1 MALVLKTAL
10 DGTAGQQELSGILQV
25 AKNNIL
31 EEVKS
36 KRTNNNI
43 QNLEGQLN
51 NLFYPKGEGK
61 NFSDFLNSIELT
73 SKEETLETIF
83 NKFDFEDKS
92 TWENNYQ
99 SKHYIKNITLTKA
112 IEDLKNV
119 ISKIESTSNYINIE
133 TLSNALKQCNA
144 YIEEGNEILKQE
156 VTKFFG
162 DKSYLSNSKEAVEII
177 NLANTLN
184 KMINNPNR
192 ITNDEAGKIFER
204 ALARVNFIEQYGED
218 IIFND
223 NKSLD
228 LTNYHFGSKP
238 VERGSGNL
246 INFTIKTNLV
256 NDNEILD
263 KAKNKYNTNFKIN
276 EKNMEISYS
285 YNPYAAK
292 QGKMDVSIKLSDEQV
307 EPYRISAK
315 NWMHNGTGDLG
326 NTNIFGGIAR
336 SVNGNMTVINAYKL
350 AVLKPKEDQMD
361 SNGDKVPNNISAQDA
376 HDFAKMALKADVA
389 MGLSQKTGYA
399 NVLVVNN
406 GKEIKV
412 YDLFDI
418 VKNNNLAGYNEG
430 TIEGEANNAY
440 EKIES
445 LIRDRTNTYLN
456 LMTLAL
462 QKMKV
467 TINLNTKSNLKI
479 DTMKKM

>member
-10 DGTAGQQELSGILQV
+10 DGTAGQQELSGILQE

-31 EEVKS
+31 DEVRR

-51 NLFYPKGEGK
+51 NLFYPKGERK
-61 NFSDFLNSIELT
+61 NFSDFLNEIELT

-83 NKFDFEDKS
+83 NKFDFEDKN

-99 SKHYIKNITLTKA
+99 SNQYIKNTTLTKA

-119 ISKIESTSNYINIE
+119 ISKIESTSNYMNIE
-133 TLSNALKQCNA
+133 TLSNALRQCNS
-144 YIEEGNEILKQE
+144 YIEKGNVILKQE
-156 VTKFFG
+156 MTKFFG
-162 DKSYLSNSKEAVEII
+162 DKSYLFNSKEAVEII

-192 ITNDEAGKIFER
+192 ITNAKAGEIFEK
-204 ALARVNFIEQYGED
+204 ALARVNFIEQYSED
-218 IIFND
+218 IIFNGKD
-223 NKSLD
+223 LD
-228 LTNYHFGSKP
+228 LTNYHFGSKLT
-238 VERGSGNL
+238 ERGSGNL

-256 NDNEILD
+256 DDGKILE
-263 KAKNKYNTNFKIN
+263 KVNNKYNANFKID

-292 QGKMDVSIKLSDEQV
+292 QGKMDVSIKLPDENV

-361 SNGDKVPNNISAQDA
+361 SNGDKVPNNISANEA
-376 HDFAKMALKADVA
+376 HEFAKAALKADIA

-412 YDLFDI
+412 YDLVDI
-418 VKNNNLAGYNEG
+418 VENKNNNLAGYNNG
-430 TIEGEANNAY
+430 TIEGAANNAY

-467 TINLNTKSNLKI
+467 TINLNAKSN
-479 DTMKKM
+479 

>member
-1 MALVLKTAL
+1 MALVLKIAL
-10 DGTAGQQELSGILQV
+10 DGTAGQQELSGILQA

-43 QNLEGQLN
+43 QNLEDQLN

-61 NFSDFLNSIELT
+61 NFSDFLNGIELT
-73 SKEETLETIF
+73 NKEDTLETIF
-83 NKFDFEDKS
+83 NKFDFEDKN

-99 SKHYIKNITLTKA
+99 SKQYIKNTTLTKA

-119 ISKIESTSNYINIE
+119 ISKIESTPNYINIE
-133 TLSNALKQCNA
+133 TLSNALKQCSA
-144 YIEEGNEILKQE
+144 YIEKGNEILKQE

-162 DKSYLSNSKEAVEII
+162 DKSYLSNSKDAVEII

-192 ITNDEAGKIFER
+192 ITNDDAGKIFER

-228 LTNYHFGSKP
+228 LTNYHFGSKL

-246 INFTIKTNLV
+246 INFTIKANIV

-263 KAKNKYNTNFKIN
+263 KAKNKYNANFKIN

-285 YNPYAAK
+285 YNPYEAK
-292 QGKMDVSIKLSDEQV
+292 QGKMDVSIKLPAEKV

-361 SNGDKVPNNISAQDA
+361 PNKDEVPNNISAQDA

-412 YDLFDI
+412 YDLVNI
-418 VKNNNLAGYNEG
+418 VEKSNLAGYNEG

-467 TINLNTKSNLKI
+467 TINLSTKSN
-479 DTMKKM
+479 

>member
-99 SKHYIKNITLTKA
+99 SNQYIKNTTLTKA

-119 ISKIESTSNYINIE
+119 ISKIESTPNYMNIE
-133 TLSNALKQCNA
+133 TLSNALKQCNF
-144 YIEEGNEILKQE
+144 YIEKGNEILKQE
-156 VTKFFG
+156 MSEFFG
-162 DKSYLSNSKEAVEII
+162 DKSYLFNSEDAVEII

-204 ALARVNFIEQYGED
+204 ALARVNFIEQYSED

-246 INFTIKTNLV
+246 INFTIKANIV

-263 KAKNKYNTNFKIN
+263 KAKNKYNANFKIN

-467 TINLNTKSNLKI
+467 TINLNTKSN
-479 DTMKKM
+479 

>member
-73 SKEETLETIF
+73 SKEDTLETIF
-83 NKFDFEDKS
+83 NKFDFEDKN

-99 SKHYIKNITLTKA
+99 SKNYIKNTTLTKA

-119 ISKIESTSNYINIE
+119 ISKIESTPNYINIE
-133 TLSNALKQCNA
+133 TLSNALKQCNS
-144 YIEEGNEILKQE
+144 YIEEGNAILKQE
-156 VTKFFG
+156 ITEFFG
-162 DKSYLSNSKEAVEII
+162 DKSYLSKSKDAVEII

-223 NKSLD
+223 DKSLD

-246 INFTIKTNLV
+246 INFTIKANIV

-285 YNPYAAK
+285 YNPYEAK

-406 GKEIKV
+406 GKKIKV
-412 YDLFDI
+412 YDLVNI
-418 VKNNNLAGYNEG
+418 VEKSNLAGYNIG
-430 TIEGEANNAY
+430 TIEDEANKAY
-440 EKIES
+440 EKIKE
-445 LIRDRTNTYLN
+445 LKRNRTGTYLN
-456 LMTLAL
+456 LMTLTL

-467 TINLNTKSNLKI
+467 TINLSTKSN
-479 DTMKKM
+479 

>member
-10 DGTAGQQELSGILQV
+10 DGIVGQQELSGILQV

-36 KRTNNNI
+36 KRTKNNI
-43 QNLEGQLN
+43 QNLEGYLN

-99 SKHYIKNITLTKA
+99 SKQYIKNTTLTKA

-119 ISKIESTSNYINIE
+119 ISKIESTSNYMNIE

-144 YIEEGNEILKQE
+144 YIEKGNEILKQE

-162 DKSYLSNSKEAVEII
+162 DKSYLSNSKDAVEII

-192 ITNDEAGKIFER
+192 ITNDDAGKIFER

-218 IIFND
+218 IIFDDD

-246 INFTIKTNLV
+246 INFTIKANIV

-285 YNPYAAK
+285 YNPYDAK
-292 QGKMDVSIKLSDEQV
+292 QGKMDVSIKLSDEKV

-326 NTNIFGGIAR
+326 STNIFGGIAR

-361 SNGDKVPNNISAQDA
+361 PNKDEVPNNISAQDA

-406 GKEIKV
+406 GKKIKV
-412 YDLFDI
+412 YDLVNI
-418 VKNNNLAGYNEG
+418 VEKSNLAGYNNG
-430 TIEGEANNAY
+430 TIEGAANNAY
-440 EKIES
+440 EKIKS
-445 LIRDRTNTYLN
+445 LIRNRTNTYLN

-467 TINLNTKSNLKI
+467 TINLSAN
-479 DTMKKM
+479 

>member
-43 QNLEGQLN
+43 QNLEDQLN

-73 SKEETLETIF
+73 GKEETLETIF

-99 SKHYIKNITLTKA
+99 SKQYIKNTTLTKA

-119 ISKIESTSNYINIE
+119 ISKIESTPNYINIE

-162 DKSYLSNSKEAVEII
+162 DKSYLSNSKDAVKII

-292 QGKMDVSIKLSDEQV
+292 QGKMDVSIKLSDEQA

>member
-51 NLFYPKGEGK
+51 NLFYPKGKGK

-99 SKHYIKNITLTKA
+99 SNSYIKNTTLTKA

-119 ISKIESTSNYINIE
+119 ISKIESTSNYMNIE
-133 TLSNALKQCNA
+133 ALSNALKQCNA
-144 YIEEGNEILKQE
+144 YIEKGNEILRQE
-156 VTKFFG
+156 MTEFFG
-162 DKSYLSNSKEAVEII
+162 DKSYLSLSNNDNAVEII

-204 ALARVNFIEQYGED
+204 ALARVNFIEQYSED

-246 INFTIKTNLV
+246 INFTIKANLV
-256 NDNEILD
+256 DDGKILE
-263 KAKNKYNTNFKIN
+263 KANNKYNTNFKIN

-292 QGKMDVSIKLSDEQV
+292 QGKMDVSIKLPDEKV

-315 NWMHNGTGDLG
+315 NWMRNGAGDLG

-336 SVNGNMTVINAYKL
+336 SVNGNMSVINAYKL

-376 HDFAKMALKADVA
+376 HDFAKMALKADIA

-412 YDLFDI
+412 YDLVDI
-418 VKNNNLAGYNEG
+418 VKNSNLTGYNEG
-430 TIEGEANNAY
+430 TIEGAANNAY

-445 LIRDRTNTYLN
+445 LKRNRTGTYLN

-467 TINLNTKSNLKI
+467 TINLNTKSN
-479 DTMKKM
+479 

>member
-10 DGTAGQQELSGILQV
+10 DGTAGQQELSGILQE
-25 AKNNIL
+25 AKKNIL

-51 NLFYPKGEGK
+51 NLFYPKGKGK
-61 NFSDFLNSIELT
+61 NFSDFLNGIELT
-73 SKEETLETIF
+73 NKEDTLETIF

-92 TWENNYQ
+92 TWENDYQ
-99 SKHYIKNITLTKA
+99 SNQYIKNTTLAKA

-133 TLSNALKQCNA
+133 TLSNALKQCNS
-144 YIEEGNEILKQE
+144 YIEKGNEILKQE

-162 DKSYLSNSKEAVEII
+162 DKSYLSNSKDAVEII

-228 LTNYHFGSKP
+228 LTSYHFGSKP

-246 INFTIKTNLV
+246 INFTIKANIV

-263 KAKNKYNTNFKIN
+263 KAKNKYNANFKIN

-285 YNPYAAK
+285 YNPYEAK
-292 QGKMDVSIKLSDEQV
+292 QGKMDVSIKLPDEKV

-361 SNGDKVPNNISAQDA
+361 LNKDEVPNNISAQDA

-399 NVLVVNN
+399 NVLVINN

-418 VKNNNLAGYNEG
+418 VKNSNLAGYNEG
-430 TIEGEANNAY
+430 TIEGAANNAY

-467 TINLNTKSNLKI
+467 TINLSAKSN
-479 DTMKKM
+479 

>member
-10 DGTAGQQELSGILQV
+10 DGTAGQQELSGILQE

-51 NLFYPKGEGK
+51 NLFYPKGKGK

-73 SKEETLETIF
+73 GKEETLETIF

-99 SKHYIKNITLTKA
+99 SNQYIKNTTLTKA

-119 ISKIESTSNYINIE
+119 ISKIESTPNYMNIE
-133 TLSNALKQCNA
+133 TLSNALKQCNF
-144 YIEEGNEILKQE
+144 YIEKGNEILKQE
-156 VTKFFG
+156 MNEFFG
-162 DKSYLSNSKEAVEII
+162 DKSYLFNSEDEDAVEII

-204 ALARVNFIEQYGED
+204 ALARVNFIEQYSED

-246 INFTIKTNLV
+246 INFTIKANIV

-263 KAKNKYNTNFKIN
+263 KAKNKYNANFKIN

-467 TINLNTKSNLKI
+467 TINLNTKSN
-479 DTMKKM
+479 

>member
-10 DGTAGQQELSGILQV
+10 DGTAGQQELSGILQE

-43 QNLEGQLN
+43 QNLEDQLN

-61 NFSDFLNSIELT
+61 NFSDFLNGIELT

-99 SKHYIKNITLTKA
+99 SSKYIKNTTLTKA

-133 TLSNALKQCNA
+133 TLSNALKQCNS
-144 YIEEGNEILKQE
+144 YIEKGNEILKQE

-162 DKSYLSNSKEAVEII
+162 DKSYLSNSKDAVEII

-192 ITNDEAGKIFER
+192 ITNDDAGKIFER
-204 ALARVNFIEQYGED
+204 ALARVNFIEQYGKD
-218 IIFND
+218 IIFDDD

-246 INFTIKTNLV
+246 INFTIKANIV

-263 KAKNKYNTNFKIN
+263 KAKNKYNANFKIN

-285 YNPYAAK
+285 YNPYEAK
-292 QGKMDVSIKLSDEQV
+292 QGKMDVSIKLPDEKV

-326 NTNIFGGIAR
+326 STNIFGGIAR

-361 SNGDKVPNNISAQDA
+361 LNKDKAINNISAQDA
-376 HDFAKMALKADVA
+376 HEFAKMALKADVA

-412 YDLFDI
+412 YDLVNI
-418 VKNNNLAGYNEG
+418 VEKSNLAGYNNG
-430 TIEGEANNAY
+430 TIEGAANNAY
-440 EKIES
+440 EKIKS
-445 LIRDRTNTYLN
+445 LIRNRTNTYLN

-467 TINLNTKSNLKI
+467 TINLSAKSN
-479 DTMKKM
+479 

>member
-51 NLFYPKGEGK
+51 NLFYPKGKGK

-83 NKFDFEDKS
+83 NKFDFKDKS

-99 SKHYIKNITLTKA
+99 SKQYIKNTTLTKA

-119 ISKIESTSNYINIE
+119 ISKIESTPNYINIE

-144 YIEEGNEILKQE
+144 YIEKGNTILKQE

-204 ALARVNFIEQYGED
+204 ALARVNFIEQYSED

-223 NKSLD
+223 DKSLD

-246 INFTIKTNLV
+246 INFTIKANIV

-285 YNPYAAK
+285 YNPYEAK
-292 QGKMDVSIKLSDEQV
+292 QGKMDVSIKLPDEKV

-350 AVLKPKEDQMD
+350 AVLKPEKDQMD
-361 SNGDKVPNNISAQDA
+361 SNGDEVPNNISAQDA

-418 VKNNNLAGYNEG
+418 VKNSNLAGYNTG
-430 TIEGEANNAY
+430 TIEDEANKAY
-440 EKIES
+440 EKIKS

-467 TINLNTKSNLKI
+467 TINLSAKFN
-479 DTMKKM
+479 

>member
-10 DGTAGQQELSGILQV
+10 DGTAGQQELSGILQN

-43 QNLEGQLN
+43 KNLEGQLN
-51 NLFYPKGEGK
+51 NLFYPKGKGK

-99 SKHYIKNITLTKA
+99 SNNYIKNTTLTKA

-119 ISKIESTSNYINIE
+119 ISKIESTPNYINIE

-144 YIEEGNEILKQE
+144 YIEEGNEILRQE
-156 VTKFFG
+156 MTEFFG
-162 DKSYLSNSKEAVEII
+162 DKSYLSLSNNDNAVEII

-204 ALARVNFIEQYGED
+204 ALARVNFIEQYSED

-246 INFTIKTNLV
+246 INFTIKANIV

-263 KAKNKYNTNFKIN
+263 KAKNKYNANFKIN

-292 QGKMDVSIKLSDEQV
+292 QGKMDVSIKLPDEKV

-350 AVLKPKEDQMD
+350 AVLKPEKDQMD
-361 SNGDKVPNNISAQDA
+361 SNGDEVPNNISAYEA

-418 VKNNNLAGYNEG
+418 VKNSNLAGYNEG
-430 TIEGEANNAY
+430 TIEGAANNAY

-467 TINLNTKSNLKI
+467 TINLSTKSN
-479 DTMKKM
+479 